1 MTFYL
6 ALIPYTRSCI
16 DCISYFSLFHFREK
30 KGPKYIFNPKSDE
43 KSKQSYFYST
53 YLTTRFRAKNHC
65 KMAELIEQVRKKFL
79 FFNTLK
85 LSNSWERALRIRIN
99 LCRLKST
106 VRMLSERLKTHL
118 YLERIKSGF
127 RLSWSSIKSALSI
140 GRKLRTKRYKQI
152 RLRTL

>member
-65 KMAELIEQVRKKFL
+65 KMAELIEQVRKRFL
-79 FFNTLK
+79 FFQCIEIIKQLRKSFENKNKFVQTKKSGPNVVRTLK
-85 LSNSWERALRIRIN
+85 ILI
-99 LCRLKST
+99 
-106 VRMLSERLKTHL
+106 
-118 YLERIKSGF
+118 
-127 RLSWSSIKSALSI
+127 SIQ
-140 GRKLRTKRYKQI
+140 RKLNEVFVC
-152 RLRTL
+152 LRTH